1 MQPRERAATA
11 LTLGIP
17 DQVPTFELEF
27 QLEEEMFGQRFL
39 RQEDLKGLTFLD
51 QERRVKANAEYMIE
65 VYSALEYSIIP
76 IHYLSEEWI
85 RVTAQHIRSLI
96 GDTYMLT
103 AKGDGT
109 FAIPKGSE
117 FEQFVYRIA
126 DDPESVE
133 EEADRMAD
141 AAIERN
147 KRYIDAGIDS
157 IIMCSDYCFNTGPF
171 LSPTMFA
178 RFVQPYLARLIAE
191 TKKAG
196 AFTIKHTD
204 GNIMPIL
211 DQLVACEPH
220 ALHSLDPMAGVD
232 IKEVKRLVGD
242 RVCLCGNVHC
252 AALQTG
258 TDEEVIASATYAL
271 EHGKPGGGYI
281 FCTSNIPFKGMDPKR
296 YELVLDVWR
305 KHRDY

>member
-11 LTLGIP
+11 LSLGIP

-27 QLEEEMFGQRFL
+27 QLEEEMFGKEFL
-39 RQEDLKGLTFLD
+39 RQDDLRGLNFAE
-51 QERRVKANAEYMIE
+51 QERLVKANAEYMIK
-65 VYSALEYSIIP
+65 VYSSLEYSIIP
-76 IHYLSEEWI
+76 IHYLNEEWI
-85 RVTAQHIRSLI
+85 RVTAKHIRSLT

-103 AKGDGT
+103 AHGDGT
-109 FAIPKGSE
+109 FSIPSGSE
-117 FEQFVYRIA
+117 FEEFVYRIA
-126 DDPESVE
+126 DDPESLE

-141 AAIERN
+141 AAIEQN
-147 KRYIDAGIDS
+147 KRHIDAGIDS

-171 LSPTMFA
+171 LSPTMFT
-178 RFVQPYLARLIAE
+178 RFVQPYLARLISE

-232 IKEVKRLVGD
+232 IKEIKRLVGD

-258 TDEEVIASATYAL
+258 SDADVIASATYAL

-281 FCTSNIPFKGMDPKR
+281 FSTSNIPFKGMDPKR
-296 YELVLDVWR
+296 YELVLDVWKKYR
-305 KHRDY
+305 EY